1 MNTPSS
7 PHPEEVHRSGRSN
20 WLRAGVLGVNDG
32 IVSTSSIMLG
42 LTAANADY
50 KIILTTGIASL
61 VAGAFSMAAGEYV
74 SVASQKDA
82 QSADIEIEKRALKN
96 NPEGELAELA
106 EIYESRGL
114 KPELAREVAVQLH
127 NNDAV
132 EAHARDE
139 LGITLHM
146 KANPLQASVT
156 SALAFAL
163 GSLVPILAA
172 VFANTYANSSDAA
185 IIVVVSLLALAVSGM
200 VGAFIGGGN
209 RFIAALRVLVGGGIA
224 MAVTYLI
231 GHLVGINL

>member
-1 MNTPSS
+1 MTDAIS
-7 PHPEEVHRSGRSN
+7 PHPEEIHKSDRSN
-20 WLRAGVLGVNDG
+20 WLRAAVLGVDDG

-50 KIILTTGIASL
+50 RIILTTGIASL

-82 QSADIEIEKRALKN
+82 QRADIAIERRALKN

-106 EIYESRGL
+106 SIYESRGL
-114 KPELAREVAVQLH
+114 DAKLAKQVAIQLQD
-127 NNDAV
+127 NDAV

-139 LGITLHM
+139 LGITTHA
-146 KANPLQASVT
+146 KANPLQAMVT

-163 GSLVPILAA
+163 GSLVPILVAILA
-172 VFANTYANSSDAA
+172 HVYMSGSAA
-185 IIVVVSLLALAVSGM
+185 ILIVVVSLVALAISGM
-200 VGAFIGGGN
+200 IGTLIGGGN
-209 RFIAALRVLVGGGIA
+209 RLLGAFRVFFGGGIA

-231 GHLVGINL
+231 GHLVGANL